1 VGLHD
6 FSIRQAPIEE
16 FAIRRPIQTCGWCTA
31 AGQRTERLCVRGLNV
46 SQISISEPT
55 RGSGPL
61 GGFSLSQART
71 IVGGSFRPNPW
82 IYWTDFLTSWS
93 IGVACF
99 AAVTHP
105 QLLASNALWHHAD
118 LAARTDWH
126 WPATVAMFFVS
137 SLLYYRCSLFIHELV
152 HIRADEFKAFRFVWN
167 MLCGIPFLI
176 PSFVYYTHL
185 DHHRRKHYGT
195 HEDGE
200 YISLSN
206 MPARAILVYLS
217 QILVLPILGVVRWG
231 VLTPMTWFSP
241 RLRNWVHQHMSSM
254 IMDPKYIRPL
264 PTKKAL
270 RIIRMQ
276 EVCCFL
282 FICFV
287 GVRMTMS
294 YGLLFNEP
302 LPPSMLLQ
310 IYLTGVFIVAM
321 NSLRTLG
328 AHRWTS
334 HGTEMNFVE
343 QMLDSINYPHAPLIG
358 GLWAPIGLRFHALHH
373 IFPTMPY
380 HAMAKAH
387 RRLMAELPA
396 DSPYR
401 QTEARSLTMEIIR
414 LWKRARTNEQQ
425 PAEDPQTITRRSA

>member
-1 VGLHD
+1 M
-6 FSIRQAPIEE
+6 R
-16 FAIRRPIQTCGWCTA
+16 
-31 AGQRTERLCVRGLNV
+31 ERGGNV
-46 SQISISEPT
+46 SHIKISPSSRAPHD
-55 RGSGPL
+55 GL
-61 GGFSLSQART
+61 GGFSLSEART
-71 IVGGSFRPNPW
+71 IVGQYFRPNPW
-82 IYWTDFLTSWS
+82 IYWTDFLASWS
-93 IGVACF
+93 LGVLCF
-99 AAVTHP
+99 ALTSRP
-105 QLLASNALWHHAD
+105 QLLASNSLWHSDVMTAS
-118 LAARTDWH
+118 TGWH
-126 WPATVAMFFVS
+126 WPATIALFVAS

-200 YISLSN
+200 YVALSN
-206 MPARAILVYLS
+206 MPARIILLYMAQV
-217 QILVLPILGVVRWG
+217 LVLPILAVVRWG
-231 VLTPMTWFSP
+231 LLTPMTWFSP
-241 RLRNWVHQHMSSM
+241 RLRNWVLRHMSSM
-254 IMDPKYIRPL
+254 IMDPRYIRPL

-276 EVCCFL
+276 EVLCFL
-282 FICFV
+282 FICGIV
-287 GVRMTMS
+287 ARMTMN
-294 YGLLFNEP
+294 YGLLFKEP
-302 LPPSMLLQ
+302 LSPWILLQ
-310 IYLTGVFIVAM
+310 IYLTGVFIVM
-321 NSLRTLG
+321 LNNLRTLG

-334 HGTEMNFVE
+334 NGGEMNFIE
-343 QMLDSINYPHAPLIG
+343 QMLDSINYPHHPLTA

-401 QTEARSLTMEIIR
+401 QTEAKSLPAEIIA
-414 LWKRARTNEQQ
+414 LWRRAKASEQSSASE
-425 PAEDPQTITRRSA
+425 PAAITRRSA